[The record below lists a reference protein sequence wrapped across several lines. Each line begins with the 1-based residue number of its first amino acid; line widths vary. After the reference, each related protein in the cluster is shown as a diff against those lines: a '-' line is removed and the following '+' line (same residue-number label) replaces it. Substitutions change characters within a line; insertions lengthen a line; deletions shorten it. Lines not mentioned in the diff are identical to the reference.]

1 MSFIDTKNY
10 FEKIDRDFTKQETRP
25 TTYSISNDLFQ
36 LNSYTDDAHKKS
48 GHASQTLQLDLIG
61 LKDILKV
68 IAEEFPNLDSKLL
81 TSINKIDS
89 FVESKDYT
97 ENELASMLKSSY
109 ENAGSNMQVASIHM
123 FGIAYGKYIIDKFSS
138 SSIIEKAG
146 LNKSYS
152 TELSKG
158 LNIYKCLESHRYPIS
173 IIQNED
179 KSGFEKKSSFKIFD
193 ENAIFE
199 MKNFNSPFS
208 NRYTTSL
215 LSKPFTILAGNSGTG
230 KTKIAKDLAI
240 WLGKK
245 DENTN
250 TIANKLIVP
259 VGSDWTDNTKILGF
273 YNPLKKTYEST
284 KILDFILLARDNPE
298 IPFFL
303 ILDEMNL
310 SHVERYF
317 SDFLSAMESH
327 EKIILYSKDEDCD
340 SDIPES
346 IDLPENLFVTGTV
359 NIDETTYM
367 FSPKVLDR
375 ANVIEFIPAQSD
387 VLANF
392 AAETQPIEIEP
403 VNDGSAE
410 GFLALAKTVREIT
423 TLPAGSDICK
433 TILEGI
439 SNILDGSG
447 FEFAFRTAKE
457 IRLYINAAYALAQN
471 EGKTLSEEDYVNLMD
486 EQLLQ
491 KILPKIHGNRKQI
504 GTLLEKLETFCAE
517 KSLPLSLAKV
527 QKMKVR
533 LENYQYASF
542 I

>member
-1 MSFIDTKNY
+1 M
-10 FEKIDRDFTKQETRP
+10 EKEHQSEIYNMFVQSLKD
-25 TTYSISNDLFQ
+25 
-36 LNSYTDDAHKKS
+36 KKS
-48 GHASQTLQLDLIG
+48 NERYAIELQVWSQ
-61 LKDILKV
+61 
-68 IAEEFPNLDSKLL
+68 KLM
-81 TSINKIDS
+81 S
-89 FVESKDYT
+89 E
-97 ENELASMLKSSY
+97 
-109 ENAGSNMQVASIHM
+109 G
-123 FGIAYGKYIIDKFSS
+123 
-138 SSIIEKAG
+138 IIEK
-146 LNKSYS
+146 N
-152 TELSKG
+152 
-158 LNIYKCLESHRYPIS
+158 
-173 IIQNED
+173 
-179 KSGFEKKSSFKIFD
+179 IFD
-193 ENAIFE
+193 CNSVDEFNIFE
-199 MKNFNSPFS
+199 SKLKNSEQYISYRTERKDKNPNSGLVIDAALSNYKKFLITKESLKFNNGIDFS
-208 NRYTTSL
+208 TATTHSFFSFNGFLSDNLYTLRYTTSL
-215 LSKPFTILAGNSGTG
+215 LSKPFVILAGNSGTG
-230 KTKIAKDLAI
+230 KTKIAKDLAT

-245 DENTN
+245 DENTGA
-250 TIANKLIVP
+250 IANKLIVP

-392 AAETQPIEIEP
+392 AAETQPVEIEP

-410 GFLALAKTVREIT
+410 GFLALAKTVRETT

-439 SNILDGSG
+439 SNLLDGSG

-471 EGKTLSEEDYVNLMD
+471 EGKTLSEDDYVNLMD

-504 GTLLEKLETFCAE
+504 GNLLEKLEAFCTE
-517 KSLPLSLAKV
+517 KSLPLSLAKI